1 VTAAKVL
8 GPCVAGPGRVLLVV
22 DPYDSVEA
30 ARSAG
35 AACRRAGRFVVHASP
50 GQGGVARLQAEVLMA
65 LGKHWDRASER
76 GDATGAQLVSAW
88 LRAEGARELTVL
100 RAHQVHGAGIRWLL
114 GLAAT
119 ENLFLRLVSPEPL
132 AELPSDD
139 AGVAVEAEV
148 PAQPTAAGDR
158 GQDGQDGGP
167 GCCGEHPG
175 RCEDLNQLAPAPST
189 GPPRLTRATA
199 SRLRRLHDIEAAALA
214 TAAVLLGRFDP
225 HDLAVARPS
234 VSAGATT
241 VFTAEGARF
250 AVPEYARALLRAWS
264 ARDLFPRDWADD
276 VATFYLTLRLELAG
290 RRTGLELIDPAL
302 PPLVPVPWHCRRDP
316 GADLLASLTGSSG
329 YEQDVEPEELPLD
342 WGAAR

>member
-1 VTAAKVL
+1 ML

-22 DPYDSVEA
+22 DPCDSAEA

-50 GQGGVARLQAEVLMA
+50 SQGGVARLQAEVLMA

-88 LRAEGARELTVL
+88 LRAEGAKELTVL
-100 RAHQVHGAGIRWLL
+100 RAHQVHGAALRWLL
-114 GLAAT
+114 GLAGT
-119 ENLFLRLVSPEPL
+119 EGLLLRLVSPEPL
-132 AELPSDD
+132 AEIPNGDP
-139 AGVAVEAEV
+139 AVAVEAEV
-148 PAQPTAAGDR
+148 LAQPVAAGGR
-158 GQDGQDGGP
+158 GQDGHNGRSW
-167 GCCGEHPG
+167 CCGGHPG
-175 RCEDLNQLAPAPST
+175 RCEDLNNPAPAPSM

-214 TAAVLLGRFDP
+214 TAAVLLCRFDP

-234 VSAGATT
+234 VSADATI
-241 VFTAEGARF
+241 VFTAEGASF
-250 AVPEYARALLRAWS
+250 SVPEYTRALLRAWS

-276 VATFYLTLRLELAG
+276 VATFYLTARLELAE

-342 WGAAR
+342 WGAAG